1 MVKYTG
7 CDETLLTEM
16 TEQHIA
22 EDELNQYG
30 RFDRL
35 KKSIDIEAAKRY
47 FEELEGKP
55 LPLFI
60 VNNRLEQLLKEF
72 ILAGGFDIPIP
83 GVDRQQ
89 EE

>member
-1 MVKYTG
+1 MVRYTG

-35 KKSIDIEAAKRY
+35 KKSIDIEVAKRY
-47 FEELEGKP
+47 FEEIEGKS

-72 ILAGGFDIPIP
+72 ILAGGFDIPLP
-83 GVDRQQ
+83 GGDRQQ
-89 EE
+89 VE